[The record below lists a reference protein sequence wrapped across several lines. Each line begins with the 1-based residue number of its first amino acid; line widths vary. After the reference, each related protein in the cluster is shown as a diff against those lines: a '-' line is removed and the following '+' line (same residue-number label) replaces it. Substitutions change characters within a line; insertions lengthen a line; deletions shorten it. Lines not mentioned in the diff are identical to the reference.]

1 MKCIFGNWVF
11 YKLQNL
17 ILNGNCFIGPLPSTL
32 FNCKQ
37 LQILSM
43 SFNRFTGRVPSEI
56 GGLSMLIELY
66 LYNNSFEGMFSLSL
80 IDWLYMWMK
89 SVTELVFFFIAS
101 DGYVSIGSTK

>member
-11 YKLQNL
+11 YKLQHL

-43 SFNRFTGRVPSEI
+43 SFNRFTGSVPLEI
-56 GGLSMLIELY
+56 GRLSMLTELY
-66 LYNNSFEGMFSLSL
+66 VYSNNFEGMFSLSS
-80 IDWLYMWMK
+80 IEWLYIWMT
-89 SVTELVFFFIAS
+89 SVTELICFFIAFYGCIS
-101 DGYVSIGSTK
+101 TGSTK